1 MSCLT
6 CSRDLKRAVQA
17 GRSSVIMS
25 QMLQP
30 GIILLKE
37 GTDTSQGTPQLISNI
52 NACEMIGSTVKT
64 TLGIDLRSP

>member
-1 MSCLT
+1 MSIARASWSAASCL
-6 CSRDLKRAVQA
+6 VI
-17 GRSSVIMS
+17 IMS

-52 NACEMIGSTVKT
+52 NACEMIGATVKT
-64 TLGIDLRSP
+64 TLGF